1 MKKIFLGF
9 FAIILLL
16 SCNKDND
23 DNDKIQFDYLIF
35 GRINGECIGE
45 ICIEIFKITET
56 SLFEDTLDSPVQGF
70 EFVALEN
77 AKFEQVKDLIDFFPR
92 QLLNQNETVFGCP
105 NCLDQGELFIQISKN
120 GIIKTWSI
128 DQFKNDVP
136 SYLHNF
142 MDKVNEK
149 IAIINN

>member
-9 FAIILLL
+9 FAITLFL

-23 DNDKIQFDYLIF
+23 ENQFDYLIF

-56 SLFEDTLDSPVQGF
+56 SLFEDTLDIPVQGF

-77 AKFEQVKDLIDFFPR
+77 AKFEQVKNLIDFFPR
-92 QLLNQNETVFGCP
+92 QLLNQNNTVFGCP
-105 NCLDQGELFIQISKN
+105 NCSDQGELFIQISKN
-120 GIIKTWSI
+120 GIIKTWRI
-128 DQFKNDVP
+128 DQFKNEVP

-142 MDKVNEK
+142 MDKANEK